1 MPTLARRWR
10 RREPQDT
17 VLYQTLA
24 AHLETFL
31 ARLED
36 DDTRPPLPRFV
47 VRELH
52 DFLKCGILVHGF
64 CRVHCDT
71 CGKDEL
77 VAFSCKHR
85 GFCPACGTRRM
96 ADTAAWLVDRV
107 FPEVP
112 VRQWVLA
119 LPYPVR
125 FLCAFDPPT
134 ARGVRRIFVRA
145 VSGLYG
151 KDACRRGIE
160 KTKAAAVVFEQRF
173 DQALRLNLHYH
184 GLWVDGTFACSLGK
198 PDADFHPI
206 ADVTDADVERLV
218 RAIRTRVL
226 RFLHRTGKLTE
237 EHTVD
242 HEGLDPSTHHL
253 LGAAAVQGRIALGPH
268 AGAPVHRL
276 GQGSQPM
283 RDFRRGPL
291 CAAVDGFSLH
301 AAVRVPAG
309 AKERLEKL
317 CRYAARPPIVHE
329 RLSLTPDGKV
339 LYKFK
344 RTFRDGS
351 SHVVL
356 DPLTFVGRLAALVPR
371 PRVHLVTYHGM
382 FAPAAPLRDRVVPP
396 PPEDEVAQATP
407 KSAPAP
413 APCPHQPLPPTA
425 TRKPPAHKRH
435 RYSWA
440 ELLRRV
446 FHIEVFLCDCGGQR
460 RLLAAI
466 LEPEPIRRILL
477 HLGLPAD
484 PPPVAPARAPP
495 GVALPWA

>member
-1 MPTLARRWR
+1 M
-10 RREPQDT
+10 
-17 VLYQTLA
+17 
-24 AHLETFL
+24 
-31 ARLED
+31 
-36 DDTRPPLPRFV
+36 
-47 VRELH
+47 
-52 DFLKCGILVHGF
+52 
-64 CRVHCDT
+64 
-71 CGKDEL
+71 
-77 VAFSCKHR
+77 
-85 GFCPACGTRRM
+85 
-96 ADTAAWLVDRV
+96 
-107 FPEVP
+107 
-112 VRQWVLA
+112 
-119 LPYPVR
+119 
-125 FLCAFDPPT
+125 
-134 ARGVRRIFVRA
+134 RA
-145 VSGLYG
+145 VSGLYV
-151 KDACRRGIE
+151 KDARRQGIE

-184 GLWVDGTFACSLGK
+184 GLWVDGTFACSFGK
-198 PDADFHPI
+198 PHADFHPI

-237 EHTVD
+237 DHTVD

-253 LGAAAVQGRIALGPH
+253 LGAAAVQGRIALGPR
-268 AGAPVHRL
+268 AGAYVARL

-283 RDFRRGPL
+283 REFRRGPL

-309 AKERLEKL
+309 ATERLEKL

-339 LYKFK
+339 LYRFK

-351 SHVVL
+351 SHVIL

-396 PPEDEVAQATP
+396 PPEDEVAQVVKPVPT
-407 KSAPAP
+407 SAPCAHP
-413 APCPHQPLPPTA
+413 PPNVPPTA
-425 TRKPPAHKRH
+425 TRKPPAHRRH

-440 ELLRRV
+440 ELLRRAKPKTRQ
-446 FHIEVFLCDCGGQR
+446 HIEVFLCDCGGQR

-484 PPPVAPARAPP
+484 PPPVAPARPP
-495 GVALPWA
+495 PAVALPWA